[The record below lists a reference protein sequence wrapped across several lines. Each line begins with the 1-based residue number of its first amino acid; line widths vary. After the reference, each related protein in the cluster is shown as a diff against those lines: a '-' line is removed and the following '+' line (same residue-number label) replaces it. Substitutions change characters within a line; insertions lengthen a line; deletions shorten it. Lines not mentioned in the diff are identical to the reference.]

1 MQSSI
6 LFSLEKL
13 EVGVAESG
21 VMLALAG
28 HFDKLEADRSLAR
41 LEMRRMQ
48 VSASSFIPLKFVNA
62 VYNVLL
68 ILEDENEWLREEL
81 EDTERRLE
89 DALARLAQ
97 MEEEKQ
103 HWLFMEEASHFFY
116 FIFNPIFHTW
126 FRDRCFKCDGS
137 STIQVFPL
145 LFKIGMVN

>member
-1 MQSSI
+1 M
-6 LFSLEKL
+6 
-13 EVGVAESG
+13 AESG

-103 HWLFMEEASHFFY
+103 HWLFMEEVSPLF
-116 FIFNPIFHTW
+116 FNPILHTW
-126 FRDRCFKCDGS
+126 FWG
-137 STIQVFPL
+137 
-145 LFKIGMVN
+145 

>member
-1 MQSSI
+1 
-6 LFSLEKL
+6 
-13 EVGVAESG
+13 VAESG

-48 VSASSFIPLKFVNA
+48 VSAFSFLPLKLVNA
-62 VYNVLL
+62 VSKVLL
-68 ILEDENEWLREEL
+68 YCTWQDENEWLREEL

-103 HWLFMEEASHFFY
+103 HWLFMEEVSHFLFY
-116 FIFNPIFHTW
+116 FNPILHTW
-126 FRDRCFKCDGS
+126 FRYSCFTCDGS
-137 STIQVFPL
+137 SATQVFPTQVFPL
-145 LFKIGMVN
+145 LFNIGMVI